1 MFVAAYRSVAS
12 QRQRQRWLINVARH
26 FGPKCCDN
34 NLLLLFGG
42 TKVEYLASRRLRR
55 RQCGRKEFVFSYS
68 MITHSSSLN
77 YKLPSSAS
85 YFCFL
90 LSSSLSFIVPF
101 TEHAPLARQNLS
113 SRQLKPSQ
121 SQAEGKGKVS
131 CNIFAKLIQLAKQTC
146 ENCRDIEM
154 SKCCLPCSLTLSLFR
169 TVVCDFCGCLVQG
182 RSAGLGR
189 SCAAIL

>member
-1 MFVAAYRSVAS
+1 MGD
-12 QRQRQRWLINVARH
+12 Q
-26 FGPKCCDN
+26 
-34 NLLLLFGG
+34 NL
-42 TKVEYLASRRLRR
+42 YLAIP
-55 RQCGRKEFVFSYS
+55 C
-68 MITHSSSLN
+68 ITHSSSLN

-90 LSSSLSFIVPF
+90 LPSSLSFIVPF

-121 SQAEGKGKVS
+121 SQAKGKGKVS

-146 ENCRDIEM
+146 ENCRDIEI
-154 SKCCLPCSLTLSLFR
+154 SKCCLSCSLTLSLFR